1 MANYLYFKQR
11 EQRPL
16 LSVNGHNVMQ
26 SETGCHR
33 PNATNP
39 SPYFAEYANHQGT
52 YINTPAFIHN
62 LILRTC
68 DESDRTARLA
78 NNARYAM
85 QINSRS
91 NTRTPHTPTS
101 TFRT

>member
-52 YINTPAFIHN
+52 YT
-62 LILRTC
+62 
-68 DESDRTARLA
+68 
-78 NNARYAM
+78 
-85 QINSRS
+85 
-91 NTRTPHTPTS
+91 TPTS
-101 TFRT
+101 IHSPY

>member
-39 SPYFAEYANHQGT
+39 SPYFAEYANH
-52 YINTPAFIHN
+52 
-62 LILRTC
+62 
-68 DESDRTARLA
+68 
-78 NNARYAM
+78 
-85 QINSRS
+85 
-91 NTRTPHTPTS
+91 
-101 TFRT
+101 